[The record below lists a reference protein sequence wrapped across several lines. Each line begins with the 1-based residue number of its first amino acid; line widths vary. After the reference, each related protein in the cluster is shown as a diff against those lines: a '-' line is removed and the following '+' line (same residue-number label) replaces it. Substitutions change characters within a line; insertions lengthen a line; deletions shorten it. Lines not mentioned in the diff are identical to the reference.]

1 MTIFVVL
8 VALVLVGAMA
18 IPLTGLD
25 YHIRR
30 IMLFQRRRRAKVPTT
45 TAPAVLSIFQKPKK
59 VQVPLTDVRDLIISL
74 QLGTSMESTLTGS
87 LARAA
92 QQFAGRGALGER
104 LQRHVEAR
112 LSISPEAVL
121 EGLAADLDCRQLNE
135 VLERIR
141 MAASGGVTYNRVLS
155 VSANAIEEDIRGMV
169 EQRIQR
175 APIRLSPLMVAG
187 VFFPALVLLMWP
199 LVGSAVSQLR

>member
-1 MTIFVVL
+1 MTVFIVL
-8 VALVLVGAMA
+8 VAVVLVGAMA

-30 IMLFQRRRRAKVPTT
+30 IMLFQRRRRAKAPTT
-45 TAPAVLSIFQKPKK
+45 TTPAVLSIFQKPKK

-92 QQFAGRGALGER
+92 EQFAGRGVLGER

-121 EGLAADLDCRQLNE
+121 EGLAEDLDCPQLDE

-155 VSANAIEEDIRGMV
+155 VSAAAIEEDIRGQV

>member
-1 MTIFVVL
+1 MTIFIVL
-8 VALVLVGAMA
+8 VAVVLLGAMA

-30 IMLFQRRRRAKVPTT
+30 IMLFQRRRRAKAPTT

-74 QLGTSMESTLTGS
+74 QLGTSMKSTLTGS

-92 QQFAGRGALGER
+92 EQFAGRGVLGER

-121 EGLAADLDCRQLNE
+121 EGLAEDLDCRQLNE

-155 VSANAIEEDIRGMV
+155 VSAAVIEEDIRGLV
-169 EQRIQR
+169 EQRIQK

>member
-1 MTIFVVL
+1 MTPFILL
-8 VALVLVGAMA
+8 VAVVLVGAMA
-18 IPLTGLD
+18 IPLMGLD

-30 IMLFQRRRRAKVPTT
+30 IMLFQRRRRTKVTS
-45 TAPAVLSIFQKPKK
+45 TAPAFLSIFQKPKK

-92 QQFAGRGALGER
+92 EQFADRGVLGER
-104 LQRHVEAR
+104 LQKHVEAR
-112 LSISPEAVL
+112 LSISPESVL
-121 EGLAADLDCRQLNE
+121 EGLAEDLDCRQLNE

-141 MAASGGVTYNRVLS
+141 MAASGGVTYNRVLA
-155 VSANAIEEDIRGMV
+155 VSASAIEEDIRGAV
-169 EQRIQR
+169 EQRIQK
-175 APIRLSPLMVAG
+175 APVSLTPLMVAG

-199 LVGSAVSQLR
+199 LVASAMGQLR